1 MSEPLK
7 LNKRDGIKIVKGL
20 GIALAGT
27 ALTYLAE
34 VLPGINFGKWTPVIV
49 AVNSVVVNVVR
60 KLITKTDEE

>member
-7 LNKRDGIKIVKGL
+7 LNKQDGIKIVKGL
-20 GIALAGT
+20 GIAFAGT

-34 VLPGINFGKWTPVIV
+34 VIPGINFGKWTPVIV
-49 AVNSVVVNVVR
+49 AVNSVIVNVVR